1 MLRRNFLAATAAGLL
16 APAVHAAQ
24 SYPQRPVKMIV
35 PFAAGGGTDIVAR
48 LVAAEMGAALGQPV
62 IVDNRAGAGGSLG
75 SDVVAKSPTDGYTIL
90 MATVSTHAINPALYA
105 KLPYDPI
112 RSFAP
117 ISLIARVGGVVV
129 VQASS
134 PYKSLRQLADAMR
147 KDPGKL
153 TFGSQ
158 GVGGVSHLMGEMFNT
173 QAHVQSTHVP
183 YKGAAP
189 ALQDLLAGNI
199 DIVYD
204 TVPALLP
211 HIQSGKLRA
220 LAVTTPQRL
229 SNLPETPTSSE
240 AGFPEFL
247 VATWNALLAPANTPQ
262 AVVDRLNGAALLALK
277 NPAMRRRMD
286 ELSAEAVGSSPAELA
301 RFMKDEV
308 KRWAPVVRASGARV
322 E

>member
-1 MLRRNFLAATAAGLL
+1 MLRRQFLFASAAVPLSSAVKAAE
-16 APAVHAAQ
+16 PF
-24 SYPQRPVKMIV
+24 PQRPLKMVV

-48 LVAAEMGAALGQPV
+48 LVAAEMSGTLGQPV
-62 IVDNRAGAGGSLG
+62 VIDNRAGAGGSLG
-75 SDVVAKSPTDGYTIL
+75 SDIVARSPADGYTVL
-90 MATVSTHAINPALYA
+90 MATVSTHAINPALHA

-117 ISLIARVGGVVV
+117 VSLIARVGGIVV

-134 PYKSLRQLADAMR
+134 AWQSLGQLAQAMR

-158 GVGGVSHLMGEMFNT
+158 GVGGFSHLMGEMFNS
-173 QAHVQSTHVP
+173 QAGVQSTHVP

-229 SNLPETPTSSE
+229 SSLPVTPTSAE
-240 AGFPEFL
+240 AGFADFL
-247 VATWNALLAPANTPQ
+247 AETWNALLAPANTPSS
-262 AVVDRLNGAALLALK
+262 VISRLNDAAVRAVQVSAVRK
-277 NPAMRRRMD
+277 RMED
-286 ELSAEAVGSSPAELA
+286 LSADPVGSSSAELGQ
-301 RFMKDEV
+301 FMVSEI

>member
-1 MLRRNFLAATAAGLL
+1 MLRRQFLFTSAAVPLSSAVKAAE
-16 APAVHAAQ
+16 PF
-24 SYPQRPVKMIV
+24 PQRPLKMVV

-48 LVAAEMGAALGQPV
+48 LVAAEMSGTLGQPV
-62 IVDNRAGAGGSLG
+62 VIDNRAGAGGSLG
-75 SDVVAKSPTDGYTIL
+75 SDIVARSPADGYTVL
-90 MATVSTHAINPALYA
+90 MATVSTHAINPALHA

-117 ISLIARVGGVVV
+117 VSLIARVGGIVV

-134 PYKSLRQLADAMR
+134 AWQSLGQLAQAMR

-158 GVGGVSHLMGEMFNT
+158 GVGGFSHLMGEMFNS
-173 QAHVQSTHVP
+173 QAGVQSTHVP

-229 SNLPETPTSSE
+229 SSLPVTPTSAE
-240 AGFPEFL
+240 AGFPAFL
-247 VATWNALLAPANTPQ
+247 AETWNALLAPANTPSS
-262 AVVDRLNGAALLALK
+262 VISRLNDAAARAVQASAVRK
-277 NPAMRRRMD
+277 RMED
-286 ELSAEAVGSSPAELA
+286 LNADPVGSSSAELGQ
-301 RFMKDEV
+301 FMASEI

>member
-1 MLRRNFLAATAAGLL
+1 MLRRHILL
-16 APAVHAAQ
+16 ASAVSLCYGVKAEEPF
-24 SYPQRPVKMIV
+24 PQRPLKMVV

-48 LVAAEMGAALGQPV
+48 LVAVEMSGALGQPV
-62 IVDNRAGAGGSLG
+62 VVDNRAGAGGSMG
-75 SDVVAKSPTDGYTIL
+75 ADIVAKSRADGYTML
-90 MATVSTHAINPALYA
+90 MATVSTHAINPALHA

-112 RSFAP
+112 HSFAP
-117 ISLIARVGGVVV
+117 VSLIARVGGVVV

-134 PYKSLRQLADAMR
+134 AWQSLGQLAQAMR

-158 GVGGVSHLMGEMFNT
+158 GVGGFSHLMGEMFNS
-173 QAHVQSTHVP
+173 QAGVQSTHVP

-189 ALQDLLAGNI
+189 ALQDLLSGSI

-229 SNLPETPTSSE
+229 SSLPTTPTSAE
-240 AGFPEFL
+240 AGFPDFL
-247 VATWNALLAPANTPQ
+247 AETWNALLAPANTPSS
-262 AVVDRLNGAALLALK
+262 VISRLNDAAARATRTSVVRK
-277 NPAMRRRMD
+277 RMED
-286 ELSAEAVGSSPAELA
+286 LSAEPVGSNSAELGQ
-301 RFMKDEV
+301 FMASEI
-308 KRWAPVVRASGARV
+308 KRWTPVVRTSGARV